1 MPNPPSNGTGT
12 FDAIQIGTGQPGLS
26 LADRFAD
33 EGLKVAVTESK
44 LFGGTCVNVSGL
56 PPKTHV
62 ASARSNSGVI
72 GWMNS
77 LDHGTGFEDHAR
89 LGWPN
94 QVRVGDQLLQAEKIF
109 INVGSSRAKGSK
121 VMGNFRNQGW
131 IRSSHKRIDLLE
143 VEVLSNSV
151 QTG

>member
-1 MPNPPSNGTGT
+1 M
-12 FDAIQIGTGQPGLS
+12 IVIGTGQSGLS
-26 LADRFAD
+26 LADRFDD
-33 EGLKVAVTESK
+33 EGLKVAVIERK
-44 LFGGTCVNVSGL
+44 LFGGTCVNVSCI
-56 PPKTHV
+56 PTKTHV

-77 LDHGTGFEDHAR
+77 LE
-89 LGWPN
+89 WPN
-94 QVRVGDQLLQAEKIF
+94 QVWVGDQLLQADKIF
-109 INVGSSRAKGSK
+109 INVGSSRERVSK

-131 IRSSHKRIDLLE
+131 IHSSRKRIDLLE